1 MLRNTTRNLL
11 LATCIAA
18 VPSIA
23 LAQTQTQA
31 PQRAQQNQTAAS
43 SAQMAGK
50 FLAAPMAGQIRAA
63 DLRSADIY
71 TADNQKV
78 GDIDDILLD
87 SRGNIVAVV
96 VGVGGFLG
104 IGQKNVA
111 IPFES
116 LNMMD
121 TNSGMAANTGTTTMG
136 TANNAPANSAAAN
149 RDRMATGNVPA
160 APGATD
166 QDRQR
171 ATAQQAETMS
181 QQQANQQRGTT
192 TATPA
197 NPRMAQNT
205 DGVWKPERI
214 LLQGVTK
221 AELESAPAFSWD
233 ASATSAN
240 SNTTNAPSRNR

>member
-18 VPSIA
+18 IPSVA
-23 LAQTQTQA
+23 LAQTQTPA
-31 PQRAQQNQTAAS
+31 QRAQQNQTM
-43 SAQMAGK
+43 AQSNATMSGK
-50 FLAAPMAGQIRAA
+50 FLAAPQTGQIRAA

-104 IGQKNVA
+104 IGEKNVA

-116 LNMMD
+116 LDMMAGNAGN
-121 TNSGMAANTGTTTMG
+121 TGMAGTATPNMPNTNPDRMTTGT
-136 TANNAPANSAAAN
+136 NPNAI
-149 RDRMATGNVPA
+149 
-160 APGATD
+160 ATD

-171 ATAQQAETMS
+171 ATAQRAETMG
-181 QQQANQQRGTT
+181 QQQANQ
-192 TATPA
+192 TAA
-197 NPRMAQNT
+197 NQRMAQSNT
-205 DGVWKPERI
+205 GSWKPERI
-214 LLQGVTK
+214 LLRGVTK
-221 AELESAPAFSWD
+221 AELESAPAFNWD
-233 ASATSAN
+233 ANAR
-240 SNTTNAPSRNR
+240 NTTNAPARNR